1 MGTGRIGQKRVK
13 PVNRAVREY
22 TEQHQF
28 PVAAAYR
35 ARAADNGP
43 VGKQILT
50 WQHTLEQK

>member
-28 PVAAAYR
+28 PAAAAYR